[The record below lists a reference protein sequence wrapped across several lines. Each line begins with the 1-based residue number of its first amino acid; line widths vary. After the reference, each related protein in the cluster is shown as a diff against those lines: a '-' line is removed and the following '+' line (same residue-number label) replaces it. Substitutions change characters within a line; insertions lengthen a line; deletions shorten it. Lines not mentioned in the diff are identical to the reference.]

1 MTDIMRDYAA
11 KLYTIYFSVIMHH
24 NHLVKYRTKERLLGI
39 KSVVSEIVN
48 LRLLSIIKSR

>member
-1 MTDIMRDYAA
+1 MTDIKIRGYAA
-11 KLYTIYFSVIMHH
+11 KLNNLFFCRMHH

-39 KSVVSEIVN
+39 KNVVSEIVN